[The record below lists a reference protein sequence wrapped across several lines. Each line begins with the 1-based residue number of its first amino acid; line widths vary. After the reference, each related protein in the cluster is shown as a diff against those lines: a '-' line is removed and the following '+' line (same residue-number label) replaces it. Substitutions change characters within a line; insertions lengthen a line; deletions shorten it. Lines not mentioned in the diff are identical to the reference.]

1 MKKALLFI
9 SRYFSA
15 LLAPLLVLSSFL
27 IYVMFTVPAI
37 FWVGRSASGNI
48 FTDNYGGMMVNFF
61 KDDYLRFFLFPFLPF
76 LGTFLVLSVFIW
88 IYYRHDKA
96 VGKIGFKNTV
106 LCLLSFFMLVLLPI
120 SATQLGYKIEEQRRK
135 EIAQFHSSDGTVYV
149 NKGVDRKFLK
159 LYQTLA
165 DEGIEAWRKDP
176 VAVVKNELEK
186 GDLTSL
192 NHGSNS
198 LTLESTE
205 RSNSDRITNAVVLL
219 DNERYKAE
227 IRLNRYWE
235 SDDGVWLV
243 KSYRIITDYAR

>member
-1 MKKALLFI
+1 MKNSLLLI
-9 SRYFSA
+9 SQYFSSF
-15 LLAPLLVLSSFL
+15 LSPLLVLSSFL
-27 IYVMFTVPAI
+27 IYVMLAVPSI

-48 FTDNYGGMMVNFF
+48 FTDNSGGMMMNFL
-61 KDDYLRFFLFPFLPF
+61 KNDYLTFFLFPFLPF
-76 LGTFLVLSVFIW
+76 LGAFLVLSVFVW

-96 VGKIGFKNTV
+96 AGKIGFKNTA

-120 SATQLGYKIEEQRRK
+120 RATQLGYKIEDERRK

-149 NKGVDRKFLK
+149 NKSINKEFLK

-165 DEGIEAWRKDP
+165 DEGIQVWRKDP

-186 GDLTSL
+186 GDLKSL
-192 NHGSNS
+192 NHGLNS
-198 LTLESTE
+198 LTLESTDK
-205 RSNSDRITNAVVLL
+205 SDSGGITNAVVLL
-219 DNERYKAE
+219 ENERYKVQ

-243 KSYRIITDYAR
+243 KSYKKLKVN